1 MCHIFACQSLKGVLT
16 DDNPRLQRILNDDP
30 TMLKHSDLWRAI
42 DEMASRHGLTP
53 SGLAR
58 KAGLDPTTF
67 NKSKRVN
74 ASGRER
80 WPSTESLAKAMDAV
94 EATLEELFRLIE
106 TNQSRRKMG
115 NVPTAAESDAAVSS
129 AYSDGGVPFGPVWK
143 FSTLPNVAD
152 PMAYAIRIESNDYR
166 PALAPG
172 GLVVASPNAPIRSG
186 NRVVVRLQED
196 RIQLAVLLDT
206 TADGINVGPFCGE
219 TVRRELPTDHIATL
233 HRIVWVAQ

>member
-1 MCHIFACQSLKGVLT
+1 M
-16 DDNPRLQRILNDDP
+16 LN
-30 TMLKHSDLWRAI
+30 HSDLWRAL

-67 NKSKRVN
+67 NPSKRVN

-94 EATLEELFRLIE
+94 ETTLEELFRLIE
-106 TNQSRRKMG
+106 RKQSHRRMG
-115 NVPTAAESDAAVSS
+115 SVPTAAESDAAVSS
-129 AYSDGGVPFGPVWK
+129 AYDNVGVPCGPTWK
-143 FSTLPNVAD
+143 YATLPNVAD

-172 GLVVASPNAPIRSG
+172 GLVVASPNAPISNG
-186 NRVVVRLQED
+186 NRVVVRLHKD
-196 RIQLAVLLDT
+196 TIQLAVLLKS
-206 TADGINVGPFCGE
+206 TAEEIDIGPFCGE
-219 TVRRELPTDHIATL
+219 TMRHKLSTDEVTTL